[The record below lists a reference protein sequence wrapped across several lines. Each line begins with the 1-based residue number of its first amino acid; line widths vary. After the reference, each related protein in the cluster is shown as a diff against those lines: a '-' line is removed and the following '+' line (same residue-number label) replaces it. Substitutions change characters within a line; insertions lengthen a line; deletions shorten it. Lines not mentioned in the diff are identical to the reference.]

1 MNLRENKAGTWEVL
15 KGKGKEEKMEKMQL
29 YYNFKKINIYVYITL
44 FLEKIPPVSKC
55 SEII

>member
-15 KGKGKEEKMEKMQL
+15 KGKGKEEKMQL
-29 YYNFKKINIYVYITL
+29 YYNFKKFNIYVYITL